1 MKATSSTQ
9 VAASAAY
16 KRQRVWIACPSESN
30 SNTRSYNSTISG
42 TVAIDSFEA
51 IPRPHASTEA
61 TVQPVA

>member
-16 KRQRVWIACPSESN
+16 RRPRAWIACPRESN

-51 IPRPHASTEA
+51 IPNPHAITEA